1 MNILITGSKGF
12 IGKNFV
18 RYLRATSRHNII
30 EFSRADLLE
39 DLEKIIDKIDIVFHL
54 AGLNKKTI
62 NEDFEKANNKLTK
75 KLCKILGKNI
85 HTKIYYASST
95 QAELDNEYGRSK
107 RECEKI
113 IIELNNLNKNQ
124 IAILRL
130 PGIFGMGCK
139 PNYNSVVATFCFNV
153 LNKMPLNII
162 EPNKEIEIV
171 FIEDLCDQI
180 AFLIEKNDYQKTYI
194 KIDNINKVTIE
205 FLAKKIKNFENISS
219 PYEIKN
225 DLEKKLYKTYLSYKD
240 PKYFRILN

>member
-18 RYLRATSRHNII
+18 RHLRSTPTHNII
-30 EFSRADLLE
+30 EFSREDLIE
-39 DLEKIIDKIDIVFHL
+39 DLERIIHKIDIVFHL

-62 NEDFEKANNKLTK
+62 NEDFEKVNIKLTK
-75 KLCKILGKNI
+75 KLCKILEKNI
-85 HTKIYYASST
+85 NTRIYFASSI
-95 QAELDNEYGRSK
+95 QAEKDNEYGRSK

-130 PGIFGMGCK
+130 PGIFGIGCK

-153 LNKMPLNII
+153 CNKIPLNII
-162 EPNKEIEIV
+162 EPNKEIELV
-171 FIEDLCDQI
+171 FIEDLSKQL
-180 AFLIEKNDYQKTYI
+180 AFLIDKNDYKNTYI

-205 FLAKKIKNFENISS
+205 YLAKKIKNFQNISS
-219 PYEIKN
+219 PHQIKT
-225 DLEKKLYKTYLSYKD
+225 DLEKKLYKTYLSYK
-240 PKYFRILN
+240 RS